1 MDEDEIV
8 EGSVVEEELSGEDLL
23 FNAIQQLKAEEA
35 GDDEESDDLGTDE
48 ELDNA
53 DEEIDEE
60 EIEEA
65 DDEELDPESDEAKGK
80 KREQS
85 KEENA
90 RFAAQR
96 RQEKID
102 QEVELKL
109 AALRDESPEF
119 KLAKQMAEMYGVEPS
134 ELIEQ
139 MAEAALQKEATAKN
153 LPVELLRERSQE
165 RAQLN
170 SVQEELNAL
179 RYENWQ
185 TKIKA
190 EGETLKSSYAMLTQ
204 EDMDA
209 AVDYILHEAKNVNML
224 LKQAVYALHGEKIID
239 GLANSKS
246 QEKLAAESGR
256 KRSTPVAPKNGKA
269 PSVSTLS
276 ADEKYVAKQMGLSES
291 EYLKYK

>member
-119 KLAKQMAEMYGVEPS
+119 K
-134 ELIEQ
+134 
-139 MAEAALQKEATAKN
+139 
-153 LPVELLRERSQE
+153 
-165 RAQLN
+165 
-170 SVQEELNAL
+170 
-179 RYENWQ
+179 
-185 TKIKA
+185 
-190 EGETLKSSYAMLTQ
+190 
-204 EDMDA
+204 
-209 AVDYILHEAKNVNML
+209 
-224 LKQAVYALHGEKIID
+224 
-239 GLANSKS
+239 
-246 QEKLAAESGR
+246 
-256 KRSTPVAPKNGKA
+256 
-269 PSVSTLS
+269 
-276 ADEKYVAKQMGLSES
+276 
-291 EYLKYK
+291 